1 MPMTIQLSV
10 LVWTIICFVLLM
22 LILHHLLFQPVL
34 KVMDDRKARIQSAAK
49 KKAEHERLTEQNAA
63 ALREREA
70 ARLAA
75 RRRQIKE
82 QIETIRQQSKK
93 TLEDAK
99 DKRLRAVDNYRRQA
113 EAERVEILI
122 TLSAHAAELA
132 AAFAE
137 SVIEG

>member
-1 MPMTIQLSV
+1 MTIQLSV

-34 KVMDDRKARIQSAAK
+34 KVLDDRKARIRNATE
-49 KKAEHERLTEQNAA
+49 KKAEFSRIAEKNAA
-63 ALREREA
+63 ALREKEA
-70 ARLAA
+70 ARLEA

-82 QIETIRQQSKK
+82 QIETIRSDGKK
-93 TLEDAK
+93 AVEAANDQ
-99 DKRLRAVDNYRRQA
+99 RLKAVDRCRQQA
-113 EAERVEILI
+113 EDERIEILI

-132 AAFAE
+132 VAFAE